1 MDWTKGKSGSVVEW
15 TLSDDAPEQD
25 ISWLEVKA
33 KEKISRGCA
42 DNVFLVSLE
51 IIDIYVCILRFWV

>member
-33 KEKISRGCA
+33 KEKISMGCA
-42 DNVFLVSLE
+42 DNVF
-51 IIDIYVCILRFWV
+51 